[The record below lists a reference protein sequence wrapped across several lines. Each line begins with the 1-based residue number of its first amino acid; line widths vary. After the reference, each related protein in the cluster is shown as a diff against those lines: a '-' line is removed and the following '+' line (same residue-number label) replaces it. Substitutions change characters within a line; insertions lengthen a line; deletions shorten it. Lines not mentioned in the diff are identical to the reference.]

1 MRYQTENEWN
11 TFDFRESYVGELRF
25 TSGMFQIYLDNVKI
39 LEQNS
44 CNRDVHTMRANG
56 LEFRIVEP
64 KILEIIEE
72 GCKIY
77 NADGVLQQEIE
88 DRVLQENEYASLCEQ
103 VEGAILYGLKK
114 EGDIYEIGMDGEE
127 HAYTIRVAGSADIE
141 EWDRFLNL
149 ES

>member
-44 CNRDVHTMRANG
+44 CNRDVRTMRANG

-72 GCKIY
+72 GRCAAAR
-77 NADGVLQQEIE
+77 NQ
-88 DRVLQENEYASLCEQ
+88 RS
-103 VEGAILYGLKK
+103 
-114 EGDIYEIGMDGEE
+114 
-127 HAYTIRVAGSADIE
+127 RSAGK
-141 EWDRFLNL
+141 
-149 ES
+149 